1 MTKGWKFASLGS
13 VVALLAILLAR
24 ILQQPLQ
31 PYGTAK
37 VPFVQHGIRLRALNS
52 FEELGS
58 WNPMAIYAAIDGDYA
73 PGVHLVTF
81 LWGAIFGHA
90 AEDIVPSA
98 LCWLV
103 LLCSCVAL
111 VARRLGASQH
121 SAIAAGLFT
130 AVMPCIHGA
139 ATIYYYDLPFLSL
152 VWLSVLCLLPRPDA
166 KPLVMGASGG
176 LAFAAACIAKW
187 SALPLGLPFLMGA
200 MLIGVH
206 GGRRQRAV
214 SGLACLA
221 TIVGLLALVLISSDA
236 SLQDTLRSQADSS
249 TTEDSIFGLR
259 TKTGDLLPRAA
270 YLATHFITG
279 ALSPLLAL
287 ALLGL
292 GGLWLSRDRRGL
304 PLVLLGSCGSIAFAA
319 LLAADEDER
328 FLVPAATLLALCA
341 GLALDQLKSPPRA
354 QKVTAVVVVTG
365 LLVALDFHHGERSP
379 WNAEVVL
386 FAIDEP
392 RKDPAR
398 MRGLGAVSSIEALGW
413 NRRDE
418 TPTVPHELLDAL
430 AETFAEDT
438 GSTVLVT
445 PAAEAVGVHSVWF
458 EYRHLL
464 ARRANNKGAATAYA
478 KTGLLCQNYD
488 PLAPYLLMVSGEQL
502 PDCIDSNNWHEDA
515 LIVGNSI
522 SLSRLRRTSRVSAEH
537 PIDSQPAQAELATSA
552 REAPQKSPG
561 PDSAQ

>member
-1 MTKGWKFASLGS
+1 MSEGMTKGWRIASLSS
-13 VVALLAILLAR
+13 VITLLAILLTR
-24 ILQQPLQ
+24 IQEQPLQ

-58 WNPMAIYAAIDGDYA
+58 WNPMAIYAAVDGDYA
-73 PGVHLVTF
+73 PGVHLITF

-90 AEDIVPSA
+90 AQDIVPSA

-103 LLCSCVAL
+103 LLCACIAL

-121 SAIAAGLFT
+121 AAVAAGLFT
-130 AVMPCIHGA
+130 AVMPCVHGA

-152 VWLSVLCLLPRPDA
+152 VWLSVLCLLPRPGA
-166 KPLVMGASGG
+166 KPLVMGVSAG

-187 SALPLGLPFLMGA
+187 SALPLGIPFLFGA
-200 MLIGVH
+200 MLVGVR
-206 GGRRQRAV
+206 GGRRQRV
-214 SGLACLA
+214 STGLACLL
-221 TIVGLLALVLISSDA
+221 TIVVLLALVLISSDA

-287 ALLGL
+287 SFLGL
-292 GGLWLSRDRRGL
+292 GALWLMRDRRGL
-304 PLVLLGSCGSIAFAA
+304 PLVLLGSLGSISFAT

-341 GLALDQLKSPPRA
+341 GLTLDRIKSPTRA
-354 QKVTAVVVVTG
+354 RKIAAVVVAIG
-365 LLVALDFHHGERSP
+365 LLVALDFHHGERAP
-379 WNAEVVL
+379 WNAELVL
-386 FAIDEP
+386 FAIDAP
-392 RKDPAR
+392 GKDPAR

-418 TPTVPHELLDAL
+418 TPDPPHQLLDAL
-430 AETFAEDT
+430 AEAFADDT
-438 GSTVLVT
+438 GSTVLIT
-445 PAAEAVGVHSVWF
+445 PSAEAVGVHSVWF

-464 ARRANNKGAATAYA
+464 ARRTNNKGAATDYA
-478 KTGLLCQNYD
+478 KTGLLCQDYD
-488 PLAPYLLMVSGEQL
+488 PLAPYLVMVSGEPL
-502 PDCIDSNNWHEDA
+502 PDCIDPKDWREDS
-515 LIVGNSI
+515 LIVGDSI
-522 SLSRLRRTSRVSAEH
+522 SLTRLRRQSQRSLEQPVEAER
-537 PIDSQPAQAELATSA
+537 ATSPH
-552 REAPQKSPG
+552 EAPQKSPG
-561 PDSAQ
+561 ADSAQ